1 VESESKPKPAANAA
15 LPSGVMAKGDHVALA
30 YRTAGELLQALA
42 SRRVSSRELVDGAI
56 SRIEALD
63 QKINAVVVR
72 DSDRAPPVC
81 APRRWTY
88 LCRAC
93 RSAAGPT
100 GQSADLRM
108 IWRRAPKLFLI
119 AIFWRCK
126 TQAVFVA

>member
-1 VESESKPKPAANAA
+1 
-15 LPSGVMAKGDHVALA
+15 M
-30 YRTAGELLQALA
+30 TCFCA
-42 SRRVSSRELVDGAI
+42 SSSSLRA
-56 SRIEALD
+56 SPLD
-63 QKINAVVVR
+63 L
-72 DSDRAPPVC
+72 SF
-81 APRRWTY
+81 